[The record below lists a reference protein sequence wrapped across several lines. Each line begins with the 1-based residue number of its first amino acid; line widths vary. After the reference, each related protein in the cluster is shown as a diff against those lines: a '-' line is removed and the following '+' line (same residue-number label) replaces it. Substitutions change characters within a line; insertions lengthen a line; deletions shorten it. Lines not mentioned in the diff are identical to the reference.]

1 MSSMKDVYLN
11 LLRPMDGQQADPPE
25 PKRETTPVVVK
36 KHPAQQSLFP
46 NGGAS

>member
-11 LLRPMDGQQADPPE
+11 QLRPMDGQQADPPE
-25 PKRETTPVVVK
+25 PKRETKLVVVK

-46 NGGAS
+46 NGGGK